1 LRLSCDYVSQTE
13 RISWEDNVL
22 EYAAFED
29 EHFRRNVEI
38 RQAK

>member
-1 LRLSCDYVSQTE
+1 LRRDYVSQTE
-13 RISWEDNVL
+13 RKSWEDNVS